1 MPKSTDACNKILNL
15 MYSATAWATVADN
28 AASTPL
34 TNVCVALHTATL
46 TAATNSQAE
55 NEVAYTNY
63 ARQNVA
69 RSTGWAA
76 ASGGSTS
83 NAALLQFPQ
92 SGATGATLAAVSTGT
107 TISGATPVWH
117 YGSLNSP
124 ITIGASASITPQFLS
139 GALVITET

>member
-1 MPKSTDACNKILNL
+1 MPKSTDACNRFLNL
-15 MYSATAWATVADN
+15 LYRATAWPNVADN
-28 AASTPL
+28 AAASPL
-34 TNVCVALHTATL
+34 TNVVVGLHTATL

-92 SGATGATLAAVSTGT
+92 SGATGATLHTVSTGT
-107 TISGATPVWH
+107 TISGATAVWH
-117 YGSLNSP
+117 YGALNSP
-124 ITIGASASITPQFLS
+124 ITIGASASITPQFLA
-139 GALVITET
+139 GGLVISES

>member
-1 MPKSTDACNKILNL
+1 MPKSTDSCNRILNL
-15 MYSATAWATVADN
+15 MYRATAWATVADN

-34 TNVCVALHTATL
+34 TNVYVALHTATL

-63 ARQNVA
+63 ARQAVL
-69 RSTGWAA
+69 RSTGWSAG
-76 ASGGSTS
+76 SGGSTN

-107 TISGATPVWH
+107 TAGTGATPVWH
-117 YGSLNSP
+117 YGTLNSP
-124 ITIGASASITPQFLS
+124 ITIGAAASITP
-139 GALVITET
+139 